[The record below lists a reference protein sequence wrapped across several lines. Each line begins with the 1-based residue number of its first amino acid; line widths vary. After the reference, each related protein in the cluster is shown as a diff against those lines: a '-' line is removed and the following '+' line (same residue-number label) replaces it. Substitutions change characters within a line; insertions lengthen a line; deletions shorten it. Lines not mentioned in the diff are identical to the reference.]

1 VQSFQGRAWAD
12 SPGETSNSTQLPYTG
27 EDARDQQ
34 GSFSNQRSIFLMTTK
49 SMLGR
54 VFRKLKAA
62 VFWWKYRVILQSL
75 TELWEMLLPKS

>member
-1 VQSFQGRAWAD
+1 
-12 SPGETSNSTQLPYTG
+12 
-27 EDARDQQ
+27 
-34 GSFSNQRSIFLMTTK
+34 MTTK